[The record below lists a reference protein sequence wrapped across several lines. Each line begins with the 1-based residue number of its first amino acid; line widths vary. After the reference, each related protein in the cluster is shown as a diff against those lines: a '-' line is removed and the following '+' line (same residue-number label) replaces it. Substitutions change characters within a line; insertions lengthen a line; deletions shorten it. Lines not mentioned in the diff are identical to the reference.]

1 MQVPP
6 GSPGLPGQGTP
17 GEGIPGQGIPESGS
31 PGPGLPRPGLPG
43 PGLPGSGLPGTGI
56 PGPGIPG
63 LPGPG
68 LPELPGPGPFPP
80 DGIPSETTPEPRK
93 VRLDKV
99 VLANRPN
106 NGVGITFIQFIIR
119 NTDDDRCESRN
130 LLKKRQNKDWNSRR
144 AINYWFGKEQGG
156 YCEAFRIDYPAIPSI
171 VPKWA
176 HKKEL
181 ITWVLPCVEF
191 WMKDKETKLVC
202 KDLELQSGQGI
213 PKDNCEWIIS
223 PDPTCK

>member
-17 GEGIPGQGIPESGS
+17 GEGIPESGS
-31 PGPGLPRPGLPG
+31 PGPGIPGAGPGIPG
-43 PGLPGSGLPGTGI
+43 PGI

-68 LPELPGPGPFPP
+68 LPGLPGPFPP
-80 DGIPSETTPEPRK
+80 DGIPTETTPEPRE

-99 VLANRPN
+99 VVANRPN
-106 NGVGITFIQFIIR
+106 NGVGITFIQFIFR
-119 NTDDDRCESRN
+119 NTDDDCCESRN

-202 KDLELQSGQGI
+202 KDLELQSGQAI